1 MIDDLKEKINQY
13 GLTLDEYEAC
23 LSDAYK
29 KANHIIDIDWQEII
43 NKYNLNIHYDTL
55 RKATQTIFGGAFVYE
70 YLKLKE
76 KENDFRYLNEIKEQ
90 KQEIQKEFPKEQEL
104 KELKAQRKQL
114 LQQKKQE
121 DLEELY
127 TIISESGKSLE
138 EVKEMLI
145 Q

>member
-1 MIDDLKEKINQY
+1 M
-13 GLTLDEYEAC
+13 AR
-23 LSDAYK
+23 
-29 KANHIIDIDWQEII
+29 
-43 NKYNLNIHYDTL
+43 
-55 RKATQTIFGGAFVYE
+55 RKATTTTAECLSQIE
-70 YLKLKE
+70 
-76 KENDFRYLNEIKEQ
+76 
-90 KQEIQKEFPKEQEL
+90 QEIDTKEQEL

>member
-1 MIDDLKEKINQY
+1 MARRKVTTTTAE
-13 GLTLDEYEAC
+13 C
-23 LSDAYK
+23 LAQ
-29 KANHIIDIDWQEII
+29 IEQEI
-43 NKYNLNIHYDTL
+43 DT
-55 RKATQTIFGGAFVYE
+55 
-70 YLKLKE
+70 
-76 KENDFRYLNEIKEQ
+76 
-90 KQEIQKEFPKEQEL
+90 KEQEL

>member
-1 MIDDLKEKINQY
+1 M
-13 GLTLDEYEAC
+13 AR
-23 LSDAYK
+23 
-29 KANHIIDIDWQEII
+29 
-43 NKYNLNIHYDTL
+43 
-55 RKATQTIFGGAFVYE
+55 RKATTTTAECLAQIE
-70 YLKLKE
+70 E
-76 KENDFRYLNEIKEQ
+76 EIDT
-90 KQEIQKEFPKEQEL
+90 KEQEL

>member
-1 MIDDLKEKINQY
+1 M
-13 GLTLDEYEAC
+13 
-23 LSDAYK
+23 
-29 KANHIIDIDWQEII
+29 KA
-43 NKYNLNIHYDTL
+43 
-55 RKATQTIFGGAFVYE
+55 
-70 YLKLKE
+70 
-76 KENDFRYLNEIKEQ
+76 
-90 KQEIQKEFPKEQEL
+90 
-104 KELKAQRKQL
+104 